1 MDDHEELGVKRGRI
15 TALLERNGLEA
26 VLLGARHN
34 FAWLTGGGQNY
45 VNQASDAGVAALL
58 VTAEHIC
65 CFCANI
71 EADRIADEEVGRLG
85 IEVVGFPWWE
95 PAELGGLLA
104 ERVDPARM
112 AADVRLA
119 GVPGA
124 VQPLPTGFD
133 RLRWQL
139 TEAEMARYRQVGAIV
154 GRELEAVCRS
164 VRVGVAEHQ
173 IAGDL
178 AGRLAREGVRT
189 PVVLVAADERVA
201 RYRHPIPTDDRVT
214 RYFMVVVCG
223 EKHGLICSA
232 TRLVHFGRPPDE
244 LAAKHQAVCRVD
256 GRMIAA
262 TQAGGTLGAVFAEA
276 QAAYAEAGWPDEWK
290 LHHQGGPTG
299 YLSRDAKATP
309 GTEVEV
315 FENQAFAWNP
325 SIAGTKSEDTVLV
338 TSAGNEVL
346 TATGEWPSLHIDVGS
361 TRYSRPDIFVL

>member
-1 MDDHEELGVKRGRI
+1 MDAHGELGVKRGRI
-15 TALLERNGLEA
+15 AAWLERSGLEA

-45 VNQASDAGVAALL
+45 VNQASDTGVAALL
-58 VTAEHIC
+58 VTAERIC

-71 EADRIADEEVGRLG
+71 EAGRIEDEEVGRLG
-85 IEVVGFPWWE
+85 IEVVGFEWWE
-95 PAELGGLLA
+95 PATLGGLLA

-119 GVPGA
+119 GMPTV
-124 VQPLPTGFD
+124 VQPLPAGFD
-133 RLRWQL
+133 RLRWRL
-139 TEAEMARYRQVGAIV
+139 TEAETARYRQLGAIV
-154 GRELEAVCRS
+154 GRELEAGCRS
-164 VRVGVAEHQ
+164 ASVGMTEHQ

-201 RYRHPIPTDDRVT
+201 RYRHPIPTDNRVK
-214 RYFMVVVCG
+214 RYFMLVVCG
-223 EKHGLICSA
+223 ERQGLICSA
-232 TRLVHFGRPPDE
+232 TRLVHFGRPADD

-256 GRMIAA
+256 GRMIGA
-262 TQAGGTLGAVFAEA
+262 TRPGGTLGAVFAEA
-276 QAAYAEAGWPDEWK
+276 QSAYAEAGWPGEWK

-309 GTEVEV
+309 GNDVEIL
-315 FENQAFAWNP
+315 EDQAFAWNP
-325 SIAGTKSEDTVLV
+325 SIVGTKSEDTVLV

-346 TATGEWPSLHIDVGS
+346 TATGDWPVLDIDVGS
-361 TRYSRPDIFVL
+361 ATYSRPDILVL

>member
-1 MDDHEELGVKRGRI
+1 MDDHDELGVKRGRI
-15 TALLERNGLEA
+15 TAWLERNGLEA
-26 VLLGARHN
+26 VLLGTRHN

-45 VNQASDAGVAALL
+45 VNQASDGGVGALL
-58 VTAEHIC
+58 VTAERIC

-71 EADRIADEEVGRLG
+71 EADRIADEEVGHLG
-85 IEVVGFPWWE
+85 IEVVGFEWWE

-119 GVPGA
+119 GVPAA
-124 VQPLPTGFD
+124 VQPLPAGFD
-133 RLRWQL
+133 RLRWRL
-139 TEAEMARYRQVGAIV
+139 TEAETARYREVGAIV
-154 GRELEAVCRS
+154 GSQLEAACRS
-164 VRVGVAEHQ
+164 VRVGVAEHE

-201 RYRHPIPTDDRVT
+201 RYRHPIPTGNRVK

-223 EKHGLICSA
+223 ERQGLICSA
-232 TRLVHFGRPPDE
+232 TRLVHFGRLPDE

-256 GRMIAA
+256 GRMIGA
-262 TQAGGTLGAVFAEA
+262 TRPGATLGAVFAEA
-276 QAAYAEAGWPDEWK
+276 QAVYAEAGWPDEWK

-309 GTEVEV
+309 GNEVEV
-315 FENQAFAWNP
+315 LEHQAFAWNP
-325 SIAGTKSEDTVLV
+325 SIVGTKSEDTVLV
-338 TSAGNEVL
+338 TSAGTEVL
-346 TATGEWPSLHIDVGS
+346 TATGEWPSLDINVGS
-361 TRYSRPDIFVL
+361 ATYSRPDILVL

>member
-1 MDDHEELGVKRGRI
+1 MDDHEEFGIKRERVA
-15 TALLERNGLEA
+15 ALLGRSGLEG
-26 VLLGARHN
+26 VLLGTRHN

-45 VNQASDAGVAALL
+45 VNQASDGGVAALL
-58 VTAEHIC
+58 VTAEHIW

-95 PAELGGLLA
+95 PAQLGGLLA
-104 ERVDPARM
+104 DRVNPARM
-112 AADVRLA
+112 AADVRPA
-119 GVPGA
+119 GVPA
-124 VQPLPTGFD
+124 AAQALPTGFD
-133 RLRWQL
+133 RLRWRL
-139 TEAEMARYRQVGAIV
+139 TEAETARYRRLGAIV
-154 GRELEAVCRS
+154 GRELEAGCRS
-164 VRVGVAEHQ
+164 VRVGAAEHQ

-201 RYRHPIPTDDRVT
+201 RYRHPIPTDKRVE

-223 EKHGLICSA
+223 ERQGLICSA
-232 TRLVHFGRPPDE
+232 TRLVHFGRLPDE

-256 GRMIAA
+256 GRMIGA
-262 TQAGGTLGAVFAEA
+262 TRPGGTLGAVFAEA

-309 GTEVEV
+309 GNDVEV
-315 FENQAFAWNP
+315 FEDQAFAWNP

-361 TRYSRPDIFVL
+361 ARYSRPDILVL